1 MILPDVNVLI
11 YAFRSDSVDHS
22 NYKRWLEE
30 VINGEAAFGVAPQV
44 LSSVVRICTHP
55 RIFKQPSDLRETLAF
70 CNVILECPNATL
82 ILPKDRHWSIFQT
95 LCVTSKATGNLIAD
109 AWLAALAIESGC
121 EWITTDGDFA
131 RFKELECRG
140 PF

>member
-11 YAFRSDSVDHS
+11 YAFRSDSVDHA
-22 NYKRWLEE
+22 NYKKWLEE
-30 VINGEAAFGVAPQV
+30 VINGDAAFGVAPQV

-55 RIFKQPSDLRETLAF
+55 KVFKQPSDLKETLAF
-70 CNVILECPNATL
+70 CNVILACPNATL
-82 ILPKDRHWSIFQT
+82 IVPQERHWSIFQT
-95 LCVTSKATGNLIAD
+95 LCVTCKVTGNLVPD
-109 AWLAALAIESGC
+109 AWFAALAIESGC

-131 RFKELECRG
+131 RFEELNCRT

>member
-1 MILPDVNVLI
+1 MILADVNVLI

-22 NYKRWLEE
+22 NYKKWLEE
-30 VINGEAAFGVAPQV
+30 VVNGDAALGVAPQV

-55 RIFKQPSDLRETLAF
+55 RIFKQPSDLRATLAF

-82 ILPKDRHWSIFQT
+82 ILPQDRHWSIFQN
-95 LCVTSKATGNLIAD
+95 LCVTTKATGNLIAD

-131 RFKELECRG
+131 RFKELKCRT

>member
-1 MILPDVNVLI
+1 MILADVNVLI

-22 NYKRWLEE
+22 HYKKWLEE

-44 LSSVVRICTHP
+44 LSSLVRICTHP
-55 RIFKQPSDLRETLAF
+55 RIFQQPSDLRGALAF

-82 ILPKDRHWSIFQT
+82 IVPQDRHWSIFQK
-95 LCVTSKATGNLIAD
+95 LCVTSKATGNLVAD

-131 RFKELECRG
+131 RFKELQCRA